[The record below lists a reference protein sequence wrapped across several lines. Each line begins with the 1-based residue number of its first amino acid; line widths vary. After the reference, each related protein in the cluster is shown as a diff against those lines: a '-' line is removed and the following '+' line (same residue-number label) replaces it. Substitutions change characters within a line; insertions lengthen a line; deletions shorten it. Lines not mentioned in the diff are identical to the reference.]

1 MSLPNRAAAPG
12 RAARALDGPA
22 IIAHPP
28 PAMPDVQAKRA
39 TDQAALSTDPA
50 AGAELATDVAILGGG
65 LAGLTLAA
73 ALGSAGVPVI
83 VIDRDPPAAHLTE
96 SFDGRTT
103 AIAYASARALGAAG
117 VWQHAE
123 AEAQPILDIRVTDND
138 SPLFLHYDHRA
149 VGDQPMGW
157 IVENRVLR
165 AALFRRVAE
174 LPSVTH
180 LAPAEVSGIERG
192 ALQTLLTLADGR
204 TVCARL
210 LVGADGKKSLAR
222 AEAGIRTLNASY
234 RQHAIACTI
243 SHTAPHHGVAVEK
256 FLPSGP
262 FAMLPMTQ
270 QRTSIVWS
278 ERSDLAPHYMKLDE
292 AAFTAELQARCG
304 SWLGTVTPVGPRFCF
319 PLALM
324 HAERY
329 VDRRLALISEASHAI
344 HPIAGQGLNMGF
356 RDAAALAEAVV
367 DAWRLGLDVGSAEVT
382 ERYQR
387 WRRVDNLTLVA
398 VTDGLN
404 RLFSN
409 DIAPLR
415 AARRL
420 GLALVDRAP
429 PLQPLKRLF
438 MRHAMGTVGELPR
451 MLRGEPL

>member
-1 MSLPNRAAAPG
+1 
-12 RAARALDGPA
+12 
-22 IIAHPP
+22 
-28 PAMPDVQAKRA
+28 MPDVQAKQA
-39 TDQAALSTDPA
+39 TDHAALSTRQAAPA
-50 AGAELATDVAILGGG
+50 DAGLYTDVAILGGG
-65 LAGLTLAA
+65 LAGLTLAT

-103 AIAYASARALGAAG
+103 AIAFASARALDAAG
-117 VWQHAE
+117 VWRHAV

-149 VGDQPMGW
+149 VGDEPMGW

-165 AALFRRVAE
+165 AALFRRIAE

-180 LAPAEVSGIERG
+180 LTPAEVASIERG
-192 ALQTLLTLADGR
+192 PLDAALTLADGR
-204 TVCARL
+204 TVRARL
-210 LVGADGKKSLAR
+210 AVGADGRKSLAR
-222 AEAGIRTLNASY
+222 TEAGIRTLDASY

-243 SHTAPHHGVAVEK
+243 AHTGPHHGVAVEK

-262 FAMLPMTQ
+262 FAMLPMTG
-270 QRTSIVWS
+270 QRTSIVWT
-278 ERSDLAPHYMKLDE
+278 ERSDLAPHYMKLPD
-292 AAFTAELQARCG
+292 ADFTAELQARCG

-319 PLALM
+319 PLSLM

-356 RDAAALAEAVV
+356 RDAAALAEVIV
-367 DAWRLGLDVGSAEVT
+367 DVWRLGLDVGGADVT

-415 AARRL
+415 LARRL
-420 GLALVDRAP
+420 GLALIDRAP

-451 MLRGEPL
+451 LLRGEPL